1 MQGRK
6 RGESMKIKVVATSVA
21 LTLATSL
28 SAFAACD
35 NHSKQAMTCADG
47 TSWDSQSRS
56 CVPTTS

>member
-1 MQGRK
+1 
-6 RGESMKIKVVATSVA
+6 MKIKVVATSVA

-35 NHSKQAMTCADG
+35 NHSKQAMTCAAG
-47 TSWDSQSRS
+47 TAWDSESSS